1 MEYDRQGGVK
11 DDAKGS
17 EVCLD
22 ERWSHWLWCDH
33 WGVGWWSGN
42 HLMLEMKYTVTMGS
56 LVQETL
62 CPHAGDQPA
71 NPQEVASFS
80 DQMIRKAGAIHWG

>member
-1 MEYDRQGGVK
+1 MMPRVQKCAWMRDGVIGC
-11 DDAKGS
+11 D
-17 EVCLD
+17 V
-22 ERWSHWLWCDH
+22 DH

-42 HLMLEMKYTVTMGS
+42 HLVLEMKYAVTMGS

-80 DQMIRKAGAIHWG
+80 DQMIRKAGAIHRG